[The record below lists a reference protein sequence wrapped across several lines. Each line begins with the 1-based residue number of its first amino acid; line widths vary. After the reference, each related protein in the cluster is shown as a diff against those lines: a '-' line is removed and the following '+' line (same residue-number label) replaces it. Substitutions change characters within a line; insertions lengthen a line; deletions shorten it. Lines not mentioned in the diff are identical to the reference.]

1 MPESVLTHT
10 MPLLFA
16 GGASCVLA
24 LGEVRALVVLPE
36 LAAAGGVFGAGSA
49 SAAVEVGCA
58 VPFDSGVL
66 ALVVLPELAAAVG
79 FLAAVP
85 SEGVEAALDSFAF
98 SDFVFLLLA

>member
-16 GGASCVLA
+16 GGACCVA
-24 LGEVRALVVLPE
+24 LGGVRALVVLPE

-49 SAAVEVGCA
+49 SAAVGVGCA

-85 SEGVEAALDSFAF
+85 SEGVEAALVSLAFA
-98 SDFVFLLLA
+98 DFDCDLLAE